1 MSIRNLD
8 KLFKPASVALIG
20 ATARERKL
28 GAIALYNLL
37 GGGYQGEIWPV
48 NPKYDELMGLK
59 CYRKLAHLSKA
70 PDLAI
75 ICTPPA
81 TITALIREL
90 GALGTRGAIVMTS
103 GLDPV
108 REQSLRLAMLKAAKP
123 HLLRILGPNSMG
135 LLVPKL
141 GLNASFAHVG
151 ATSGKIAFV
160 SQSGALVSGVLDWA
174 NAHGVGFS
182 KFISLG
188 ASYDIDFGD
197 LLDYLAGDIDTAA
210 ILLYLSLIHI

>member
-1 MSIRNLD
+1 MRNLD

-20 ATARERKL
+20 ATAREHKL
-28 GAIALYNLL
+28 GAIALSNLL
-37 GGGYQGEIWPV
+37 GGGDQGAQYKGDIWPV

-59 CYRKLAHLSKA
+59 CYRKLAHLPKA

-81 TITALIREL
+81 TITALIRDL
-90 GALGTRGAIVMTS
+90 GALGTRAAIVMTS

-141 GLNASFAHVG
+141 GLNASFAHLG

-188 ASYDIDFGD
+188 GS
-197 LLDYLAGDIDTAA
+197 
-210 ILLYLSLIHI
+210 